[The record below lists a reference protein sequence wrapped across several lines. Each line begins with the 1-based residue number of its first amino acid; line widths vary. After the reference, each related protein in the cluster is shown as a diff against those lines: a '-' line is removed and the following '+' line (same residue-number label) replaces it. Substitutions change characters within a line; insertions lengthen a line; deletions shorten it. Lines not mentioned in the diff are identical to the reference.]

1 MWRRNHGRIAFDT
14 IGENVRKA
22 FLSLTI
28 VMLCFLL
35 HGDPCLT
42 LANENMSESKELCY
56 PDGLPSVFSSRNPQR
71 VKNYSGE
78 DDKINSK
85 TKKQTTDGG
94 FVVGE
99 IFSNAQLVGSLDFYS
114 EMGVIRTRYV
124 EIAFDL
130 LEGALFA
137 QGNKYSIT
145 LNLFPDVIFE
155 AYVDHVIKNP
165 SGSYSWIGEIY
176 GIPRSE
182 VIFVV
187 KNGLMIGNIVLPGYI
202 YQIRYAENNIH
213 AINEIDSS
221 FSRPDLPPIPI
232 YSEPTDVKEGI
243 ADDGSIIDVLVAYT
257 SAARSGTGGTSAMQN
272 LIDLAI
278 TETNV
283 GFSNSN
289 VNQRVRLAHTVEV
302 DYSESGFDWSNTLSR
317 LKQTSDGYMDN
328 IHNLRTQY
336 SADIVVLIVNF
347 GSVNWGIGYLMQNV
361 SSSFESWAFS
371 VVYRE
376 AATGYYTFAHEMGH
390 NMGSHHDR
398 ANVSYEGA
406 YSYSYGYQAP
416 NSSFRTIMAYSCPS
430 WCSRVNYWSNPEI
443 YYNGQPMGVIFS
455 AYNAADNRRSLNNT
469 AYTVSNFR
477 KSRFSLDIES
487 GSGGTTSPSPGIHTY
502 NEGTNVPVTALPNSN
517 FRFDKWTGDA
527 SGNSKSIVVNMDRDK
542 SIKANFIRIYK
553 LEVISGDGGTTNPV
567 PGTYQYDINEQVSIS
582 AIPDDYHVFSNW
594 SGNASGTDNPL
605 VITMQANKSI
615 KANFRPVLAPS
626 NFRGSSSTNRNLF
639 QIEYFNTLSWI
650 ANPANQGI
658 NIVNYRIYT
667 INGTTTLLKEVS
679 SSTFQYLHRQAGKD
693 PQQYAIVGVLN
704 DGREGFAAFITV
716 Q

>member
-1 MWRRNHGRIAFDT
+1 MWRCNLGKYAFDT
-14 IGENVRKA
+14 IGGNVRKA

-35 HGDPCLT
+35 YGEPCLMP
-42 LANENMSESKELCY
+42 ANEYMRESNESSY
-56 PDGLPSVFSSRNPQR
+56 IDGLQSAFSSRNPQR

-85 TKKQTTDGG
+85 AKKQTTDSG

-99 IFSNAQLVGSLDFYS
+99 IFSNAQIVGTLDFYS
-114 EMGVIRTRYV
+114 ETSVIRTRYV
-124 EIAFDL
+124 EIAFDI

-137 QGNKYSIT
+137 RANKYSIT

-155 AYVDHVIKNP
+155 AYINQVIKNP
-165 SGSYSWIGEIY
+165 SGSYSWIGEII
-176 GIPRSE
+176 GIPEAE

-187 KNGLMIGNIVLPGYI
+187 KNGFMMGNVVLPGYI
-202 YQIRYAENNIH
+202 YQIRYAGNHIH
-213 AINEIDSS
+213 SINEVDSS
-221 FSRPDLPPIPI
+221 FSLPDLPPIPI

-289 VNQRVRLAHTVEV
+289 VNQRVRLAHSVEV
-302 DYSESGFDWSNTLSR
+302 NYSEAGFDSHTTLSR
-317 LKQTSDGYMDN
+317 LRQTSDGYMDN
-328 IHNLRTQY
+328 IHNLRDQY
-336 SADIVVLIVNF
+336 SADLVVLIVSPYSMC
-347 GSVNWGIGYLMQNV
+347 GRGYIMTNV
-361 SSSFESWAFS
+361 SSGFAPYAFS
-371 VVYRE
+371 VVSRTC
-376 AATGYYTFAHEMGH
+376 ATGYYTFAHEMGH
-390 NMGSHHDR
+390 NMGSRHDR
-398 ANVSYEGA
+398 ANTSYDGA

-416 NSSFRTIMAYSCPS
+416 NSSFRTIMAYNCPS
-430 WCSRVNYWSNPEI
+430 GCSRVNYWSNPKI
-443 YYNGQPMGVIFS
+443 YYNGQPMGVIYT

-487 GSGGTTSPSPGIHTY
+487 GSGGTTTPSPGIHTY
-502 NEGTNVPVTALPNSN
+502 NEGTNVSVTASPNSN

-553 LEVISGDGGTTNPV
+553 LEILSGDGGTTNPV
-567 PGTYQYDINEQVSIS
+567 PGTYLYEKNQQVSIS
-582 AIPDDYHVFSNW
+582 AIPEDYHVFSNW
-594 SGNASGTDNPL
+594 SGDVSGTANPR
-605 VITMQANKSI
+605 VIIMGKNKSI

-626 NFRGSSSTNRNLF
+626 NFSGSKSTNRNLF
-639 QIEYFNTLSWI
+639 QIDNINTLNWI

-658 NIVNYRIYT
+658 NIVNYRIYK

-679 SSTFQYLHRQAGKD
+679 SSTFKFLHRQAGKD
-693 PQQYAIVGVLN
+693 PQRYAIVGVLN